1 MTADADAT
9 STPRNASADLAL
21 AASHERPAS
30 GSQARDVWRRLR
42 RNHGAMAGLIFL
54 LLLVSLAILAPLV
67 APADPLGVVPARAQR
82 PPDAE
87 VWFGADHLG
96 RDIVSRLLYGARISL
111 TLGLISVSIAAT
123 CGTILGLVAG
133 YYGGRVDLATGVLI
147 DVMLAFPGI
156 LLALGIV
163 TVLRP
168 GIANAMI
175 AVGIAA
181 IPTYTRLVR
190 GAVLAAREHPYVE
203 AARVVG
209 CRAPRILWLHI
220 LPNVLAPLIVLA
232 TLGAAQAILA
242 GAALSFLGLGAQ
254 PPTPEWGLMLSEG
267 RRYIRDAWWN
277 TAFPGLAIMLT
288 VLAINLLG
296 DGLRDALDP
305 RLK

>member
-1 MTADADAT
+1 M
-9 STPRNASADLAL
+9 R
-21 AASHERPAS
+21 EPA
-30 GSQARDVWRRLR
+30 GSYSQTRAIWQRLR
-42 RNHGAMAGLIFL
+42 RNHGAVAGLAFL
-54 LLLVSLAILAPLV
+54 IVLISLAILAPLV
-67 APADPLGVVPARAQR
+67 APADPLGVTPARAQHS
-82 PPDAE
+82 PDLE
-87 VWFGADHLG
+87 VWLGADHLG
-96 RDIVSRLLYGARISL
+96 RDILSRLLYGARISL
-111 TLGLISVSIAAT
+111 TLGLISVTIAASF
-123 CGTILGLVAG
+123 GTLLGLVAG

-156 LLALGIV
+156 LLALAIV

-190 GAVLAAREHPYVE
+190 GSVLAAKNNVYVE

-209 CRAPRILWLHI
+209 CRTPRILWLHI

-277 TAFPGLAIMLT
+277 SMFPGVAIMLT

>member
-1 MTADADAT
+1 MSAETDVRLPAVDA
-9 STPRNASADLAL
+9 SRESIQ
-21 AASHERPAS
+21 SS
-30 GSQARDVWRRLR
+30 SQAREVWGRLL
-42 RNHGAMAGLIFL
+42 RNRGAVVGMAFLALLI
-54 LLLVSLAILAPLV
+54 VSAILAPLV
-67 APADPLGVVPARAQR
+67 APADPLGVVPTNAQR
-82 PPDAE
+82 PPGAE
-87 VWFGADHLG
+87 AWLGADHLG
-96 RDIVSRLLYGARISL
+96 RDILSRLLYGARISL
-111 TLGLISVSIAAT
+111 TLGLISVSIAAI

-133 YYGGRVDLATGVLI
+133 YYGGRVDLAIGVLI

-168 GIANAMI
+168 GIVNAMV

-181 IPTYTRLVR
+181 IPTYSRLIR
-190 GAVLAAREHPYVE
+190 GSVLTAKANLYVE

-209 CRAPRILWLHI
+209 CQTPRILWLHI

-254 PPTPEWGLMLSEG
+254 PPTPEWGIMLSEG

-277 TAFPGLAIMLT
+277 SMFPGLAIMVT

>member
-1 MTADADAT
+1 MT
-9 STPRNASADLAL
+9 
-21 AASHERPAS
+21 
-30 GSQARDVWRRLR
+30 
-42 RNHGAMAGLIFL
+42 
-54 LLLVSLAILAPLV
+54 
-67 APADPLGVVPARAQR
+67 
-82 PPDAE
+82 
-87 VWFGADHLG
+87 DHLG
-96 RDIVSRLLYGARISL
+96 RDILSRLLYGARISL
-111 TLGLISVSIAAT
+111 TLGLISVGIAAT
-123 CGTILGLVAG
+123 CGTLLGLVAG
-133 YYGGRVDLATGVLI
+133 YYGGRVDLTAGVLI

-168 GIANAMI
+168 GITNAMI

-190 GAVLAAREHPYVE
+190 GSVLAAKNNVYVE

-209 CRAPRILWLHI
+209 CRTPRILWLHI

-277 TAFPGLAIMLT
+277 SMFPGVAIMLT

>member
-1 MTADADAT
+1 MTVETGLAT
-9 STPRNASADLAL
+9 
-21 AASHERPAS
+21 AASRSSDELIRS
-30 GSQARDVWRRLR
+30 SSQAREVWVRLR
-42 RNHGAMAGLIFL
+42 RNRGALVGLGFL
-54 LLLVSLAILAPLV
+54 ILLVSLAVLAPLV

-82 PPDAE
+82 PPGAE
-87 VWFGADHLG
+87 VWLGADHLG
-96 RDIVSRLLYGARISL
+96 RDIFSRLLYGARISL
-111 TLGLISVSIAAT
+111 FLGLISVGIAAT
-123 CGTILGLVAG
+123 FGTILGLVAG

-147 DVMLAFPGI
+147 DIMLAFPGI

-168 GIANAMI
+168 GIVNAMV

-181 IPTYTRLVR
+181 IPTYTRLIR
-190 GAVLAAREHPYVE
+190 GSVLAAKANPYVE

-209 CRAPRILWLHI
+209 CRTPRILWLHI

-254 PPTPEWGLMLSEG
+254 PPTPEWGIMLSEG

-277 TAFPGLAIMLT
+277 SMFPGVAIMLT

>member
-1 MTADADAT
+1 MTASTELSAT
-9 STPRNASADLAL
+9 ASVAPREASRPYNATGEVWEHLLRNRGAL
-21 AASHERPAS
+21 A
-30 GSQARDVWRRLR
+30 
-42 RNHGAMAGLIFL
+42 GLGFL
-54 LLLVSLAILAPLV
+54 GLLVGLAILAPLI
-67 APADPLGVVPARAQR
+67 APADPLGVAPALAQR
-82 PPDAE
+82 PPGAE
-87 VWFGADHLG
+87 AWLGADHLG
-96 RDIVSRLLYGARISL
+96 RDILSRLLYGARISL
-111 TLGLISVSIAAT
+111 TLGLIAVGIAAT
-123 CGTILGLVAG
+123 CGTLLGLIAG
-133 YYGGRVDLATGVLI
+133 YYGGRIDLAAGVLI

-168 GIANAMI
+168 SITNAMV
-175 AVGIAA
+175 AVGISA

-190 GAVLAAREHPYVE
+190 GSVLAAKAYPYVE

-209 CRAPRILWLHI
+209 CPTPRILRRHI

-288 VLAINLLG
+288 VLSINLLG

>member
-1 MTADADAT
+1 VG
-9 STPRNASADLAL
+9 
-21 AASHERPAS
+21 AAREQVRSSSH
-30 GSQARDVWRRLR
+30 AREVWVRLR
-42 RNHGAMAGLIFL
+42 RHRGAVVGLAFL
-54 LLLVSLAILAPLV
+54 IVLVAAAILAPLI
-67 APADPLGVVPARAQR
+67 APDDPLGVAPARAQR
-82 PPDAE
+82 PPGADA
-87 VWFGADHLG
+87 WLGADHLG
-96 RDIVSRLLYGARISL
+96 RDILSRLLYGARISL

-123 CGTILGLVAG
+123 CGTFLGLVAG
-133 YYGGRVDLATGVLI
+133 YYGGRVDLLTGVLI

-156 LLALGIV
+156 LLALAIV

-168 GIANAMI
+168 GIANAMV

-181 IPTYTRLVR
+181 IPAYTRLVR
-190 GAVLAAREHPYVE
+190 GSVLSAKAYPYVE

-209 CRAPRILWLHI
+209 CRTPRILWLHI

-242 GAALSFLGLGAQ
+242 GASLSFLGLGAQ
-254 PPTPEWGLMLSEG
+254 PPTPEWGIMLSEG

-277 TAFPGLAIMLT
+277 TMFPGLAIMLT